1 LRAAAGGSRVGATK
15 FGYRRMQAAQ
25 TLLGFFMPIQK
36 FKILRMLGLVAL
48 TYGLVLVAGCAWQRK
63 LIYFPTK
70 LPEAGAVAE
79 AAKAGFVPWRN
90 AADEIVGWKLP
101 AAPEVRGRVLIIHGN
116 AGCAWQRGYIAHPL
130 QQAGALE
137 VFILEY
143 PGYGARGGK
152 PSMKTMLAAGSEALT
167 LLPKDQPIYVVSE
180 SIGTGVAAHLARR
193 HAADV
198 AGLALLVPYDSLPAL
213 AQSKMPVLLPYFFL
227 RDRYEPAAW
236 LKDYRGPVKMVL
248 AERDEIIPAKFGR
261 RLYDAYPGRKQLE
274 VMVGAGHNDVAE
286 QSPDWWAAVLEF
298 WRAEAP
304 R

>member
-1 LRAAAGGSRVGATK
+1 
-15 FGYRRMQAAQ
+15 
-25 TLLGFFMPIQK
+25 
-36 FKILRMLGLVAL
+36 
-48 TYGLVLVAGCAWQRK
+48 
-63 LIYFPTK
+63 
-70 LPEAGAVAE
+70 
-79 AAKAGFVPWRN
+79 
-90 AADEIVGWKLP
+90 
-101 AAPEVRGRVLIIHGN
+101 
-116 AGCAWQRGYIAHPL
+116 
-130 QQAGALE
+130 
-137 VFILEY
+137 
-143 PGYGARGGK
+143 
-152 PSMKTMLAAGSEALT
+152 MKTMLAAGSEALT

-274 VMVGAGHNDVAE
+274 VMAGAGHNEVAE

-298 WRAEAP
+298 WRAEEP